1 LLNKKRRHNNDNRV
15 LVDWNKFGCSGLASG
30 GQEVNIE
37 IFAIFAIGS
46 GLQTAKVL

>member
-1 LLNKKRRHNNDNRV
+1 MTIGF
-15 LVDWNKFGCSGLASG
+15 WWTGITFGCSGLASG